1 MNNSRLA
8 SYKVMISSQT
18 PKPVFWITALYNHQE
33 SLCPNVQSSYPWV
46 AVLGSD
52 LISSISLSVFS
63 KCSVINVYYVGNQEK
78 SGKFQWAL

>member
-1 MNNSRLA
+1 MKNSHLA

-18 PKPVFWITALYNHQE
+18 PEPVFWITALYNQE
-33 SLCPNVQSSYPWV
+33 SLCPIVHSSYPWV
-46 AVLGSD
+46 AVFGSD

-63 KCSVINVYYVGNQEK
+63 KCSVINVYYVGNQGK